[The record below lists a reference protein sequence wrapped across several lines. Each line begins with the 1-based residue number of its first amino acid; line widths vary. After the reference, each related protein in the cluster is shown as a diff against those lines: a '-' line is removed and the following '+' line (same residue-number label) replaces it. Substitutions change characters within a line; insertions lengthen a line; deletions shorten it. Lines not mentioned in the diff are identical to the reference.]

1 MGILLDGRPVAKKI
15 YTEIKEWLSNLQEKP
30 PKLVLFC
37 SEPDDSTK
45 TYMKSI
51 IKRGENLGIPVEV
64 HHAGENPAEEIRKLN
79 KSGDVAG
86 VMIMHP
92 LNNVDEKLVL
102 STLSMEKDV
111 EGRTSGNL
119 GGVMTG
125 DESFAP
131 PTAEAVM
138 EILGFYNVSLSGK
151 DVTIVGRSTTVGKPL
166 SMLMLKKGIDAT
178 VTICHSRTQ
187 SLEEK
192 ARRADVLVS
201 AVGRARF
208 ITKEMINKDSIIID
222 VGINVLGGKIVGD
235 VDFEQVEPE
244 VAAITPVPGGVGIVT
259 TAILFRHFMVSSK
272 RMVGRR

>member
-1 MGILLDGRPVAKKI
+1 MGILLDGKPVAKMI
-15 YTEIKEWLSNLQEKP
+15 YAEIKEWLGNLQEKP

-45 TYMKSI
+45 TYMNSI
-51 IKRGENLGIPVEV
+51 VKRGGKLGISVEIC
-64 HHAGENPAEEIRKLN
+64 HAGENPVEEIKKLN
-79 KSGDVAG
+79 ESRDVAG

-92 LNNVDEKLVL
+92 LKNVDEKLVVSAL
-102 STLSMEKDV
+102 SLEKDV
-111 EGRTSGNL
+111 EGRTPGNL
-119 GGVMTG
+119 GGIMTG

-138 EILGFYNVSLSGK
+138 EILRFYDVSLSGK

-178 VTICHSRTQ
+178 VTICHSRTKN
-187 SLEEK
+187 LVEK
-192 ARRADVLVS
+192 IKRANVLVS
-201 AVGRARF
+201 AVGRAGF
-208 ITKEMINKDSIIID
+208 ITKEMVGKDSIIID
-222 VGINVLGGKIVGD
+222 VGINLYDGKIVGD

-259 TAILFRHFMVSSK
+259 TAILFRHFMVSSR